1 MQSHAHLF
9 SPVYPTFAAL
19 GGVTEELGGSSDVR
33 RHKSGRPSPPWVC
46 AKCAKKHPA
55 EMGCGETSVEEPVVI
70 PDYETLKLYAVKTT
84 DDVGAVL
91 GDCGAVH
98 PSSKEQLGCSKCK
111 EGQRKKRKA
120 AAEAAAA
127 ASQNRVSGGGAAYYT
142 PYNMHGRYP
151 LANAPR
157 IGQQFTPIVPP
168 AAAAPTGPSTGAI
181 AATAAVGLLVAGT
194 VAYGIFAK
202 RRRSR

>member
-1 MQSHAHLF
+1 MQTRTHLF
-9 SPVYPTFAAL
+9 SPMYPTFAAL
-19 GGVTEELGGSSDVR
+19 GGVTEELNGSSDVR
-33 RHKSGRPSPPWVC
+33 RHKSNRPSPPWVC

-55 EMGCGETSVEEPVVI
+55 EMGCGETSYEDPVVI
-70 PDYETLKLYAVKTT
+70 PDYETLQLYSVRTT

-98 PSSKEQLGCSKCK
+98 RTSGEQLGCNKCK

-127 ASQNRVSGGGAAYYT
+127 AQNGIGGGTAYYT
-142 PYNMHGRYP
+142 PYNMHGLRYP

-168 AAAAPTGPSTGAI
+168 TPPGPSTGAVV
-181 AATAAVGLLVAGT
+181 ATAAIGLLFAGT
-194 VAYGIFAK
+194 LAYGILAK
-202 RRRSR
+202 RRRK